1 MMKKTLINLLVLS
14 LLSAPVASV
23 SARVSLQNQAQGQE
37 HSLDND
43 VDASGMAM
51 DGEYANEDEQPE
63 ALIGLG
69 GGALVGALVGGP
81 VGAIIGAFTGTLIG
95 KSVSDTDT
103 LHVQQRQINLQ
114 ESQLSELSV
123 KQQAAEKRASEY
135 AKAQQELDELL
146 SAQRQLLSELA
157 LGLNVQFRTG
167 SSEVESHFLPQLDDV
182 AEVMNLSPELNLEL
196 KGYAD
201 RRGDVSYNQALS
213 EQRLLEVRG
222 YLIKQGVAAER
233 MTTQAFGALSPLQA
247 EQDRESD
254 VFDRRVTLTLQP
266 HSTLMATR
274 TTQ

>member
-1 MMKKTLINLLVLS
+1 MKKTLINLLVLS
-14 LLSAPVASV
+14 LLSAPIASV

-37 HSLDND
+37 RSLDND

-51 DGEYANEDEQPE
+51 DGEFANADEQPE

-196 KGYAD
+196 KGYVD

-247 EQDRESD
+247 DQDRESD

-266 HSTLMATR
+266 HLALTASHAAD
-274 TTQ
+274 